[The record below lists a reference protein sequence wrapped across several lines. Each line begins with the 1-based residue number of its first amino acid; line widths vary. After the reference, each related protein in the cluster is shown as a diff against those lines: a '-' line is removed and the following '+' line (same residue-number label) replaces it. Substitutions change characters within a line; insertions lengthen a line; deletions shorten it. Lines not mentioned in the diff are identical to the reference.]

1 MLRFRYEESALLIRC
16 EPILDDLEA
25 IANLT
30 KEVQEH
36 GRSPSHMENLSALLD
51 ALERHVAAEGLD
63 AILLIK
69 AHAEE
74 NCNSVYKDVGVFP
87 FKKITAD
94 FMNIKGPDAFD
105 EWAGNDA
112 QRLQV
117 EDWAMEAFPVVE
129 VVDFE
134 SMEDYLSFMAEN
146 SEANPHSN
154 LGGQNDISVM
164 LSQMVDQVMARFEAE
179 SSSGGRDMSH
189 ASQPAASD
197 EESRGSTQGGRN
209 SEHSIESS
217 QNDDNAA
224 YRG

>member
-1 MLRFRYEESALLIRC
+1 
-16 EPILDDLEA
+16 
-25 IANLT
+25 
-30 KEVQEH
+30 
-36 GRSPSHMENLSALLD
+36 MENLSALLD

-129 VVDFE
+129 VVDFK

-179 SSSGGRDMSH
+179 SSSGGQSMSQSGPS
-189 ASQPAASD
+189 APFND
-197 EESRGSTQGGRN
+197 ETERSAEAGGN
-209 SEHSIESS
+209 SEHSAESS
-217 QNDDNAA
+217 RHETTHHDAA
-224 YRG
+224 HRG

>member
-1 MLRFRYEESALLIRC
+1 
-16 EPILDDLEA
+16 
-25 IANLT
+25 
-30 KEVQEH
+30 
-36 GRSPSHMENLSALLD
+36 MENLSALLD

-117 EDWAMEAFPVVE
+117 VDWASEAFPVYE
-129 VVDFE
+129 VMEFE
-134 SMEDYLSFMAEN
+134 SEGDYLSFLAEN
-146 SEANPHSN
+146 TEANPHSN
-154 LGGQNDISVM
+154 LGGQNDISVI
-164 LSQMVDQVMARFEAE
+164 LSRMVEQVMARFGAE
-179 SSSGGRDMSH
+179 SSSDDQSMSH
-189 ASQPAASD
+189 TNQPAPSD
-197 EESRGSTQGGRN
+197 EESRVSTQGGRD
-209 SEHSIESS
+209 SEHSVESS
-217 QNDDNAA
+217 QNEDDAA
-224 YRG
+224 HRG

>member
-1 MLRFRYEESALLIRC
+1 
-16 EPILDDLEA
+16 
-25 IANLT
+25 
-30 KEVQEH
+30 
-36 GRSPSHMENLSALLD
+36 MENLSALLD

-112 QRLQV
+112 QRLQIV
-117 EDWAMEAFPVVE
+117 DWAREAFPVYE
-129 VVDFE
+129 VMEFE
-134 SMEDYLSFMAEN
+134 SEEDFLSFIAEN
-146 SEANPHSN
+146 TEANPQSS
-154 LGGQNDISVM
+154 LGGQNQISVM

-179 SSSGGRDMSH
+179 TNSGGRSMSH
-189 ASQPAASD
+189 TSQPAASD
-197 EESRGSTQGGRN
+197 EQSKGSTSGGRN
-209 SEHSIESS
+209 SEHSVDPS
-217 QNDDNAA
+217 QNDDDAA
-224 YRG
+224 HRG